1 MHVINNRIR
10 YKDSFPAEQMQSERK
25 INILKI
31 CKIFFIKK
39 TDLVQHFST
48 IERCSSAGAEYLLLD
63 ITLARNLLFSS
74 SIVCIPVLVYYDA
87 CRINYITLMITHHLG
102 AATSN
107 FLVFFNDFHKI
118 FDPFFICFG
127 IIINSSYEF

>member
-10 YKDSFPAEQMQSERK
+10 YKDAFPAEQMQSERK

-63 ITLARNLLFSS
+63 IILPCILLFSS
-74 SIVCIPVLVYYDA
+74 SMTFTRFSIHFSSASASLLIVAMNLPLDIMIPLFTPSA
-87 CRINYITLMITHHLG
+87 KPRF
-102 AATSN
+102 S
-107 FLVFFNDFHKI
+107 
-118 FDPFFICFG
+118 
-127 IIINSSYEF
+127 